1 LTAQQQENV
10 MFEIHSHKER
20 REEFMRRMN
29 KAKKGSI
36 ALIASSPVRT
46 RNSDVDYPYRQD
58 TDFFYLTGFNEPHA
72 VAVFI
77 PNHKGGKYILFCD
90 EYDQEKE
97 IWNGRNAGLDGAK
110 EIFCADES
118 FSITELPARL
128 PDLIANRERVYHSID
143 GELYAK
149 IMDARHELK
158 QKVRAGT
165 HLPYEFVAIENI
177 LHKMRMIKTST
188 ELAHMRH
195 AIDVSADAHIRAMR
209 FCKPGMYEYE
219 IEAEVI
225 HEMTRKGLRNVAYP
239 SIVGGGKNGCTL
251 HYMDNCDVLRDGDL
265 LLIDAGAESKK
276 HCAADITRTFPIN
289 GKFTKPQALLYQL
302 VHDAQLAA
310 REQVRP
316 GNRWNHPHEAA
327 VRVLTKGLLDLGII
341 KGDFETLVLAKLE
354 NKGLVHKYFPHR
366 TGHWLGLNVHD
377 AGDYQDENGEW
388 VQLEPGMTLTV
399 EPGLYILP
407 DDMSVNKK
415 WRGIG
420 IRIEDDILVTEDGHE
435 VLSARVPKTITEIE
449 TLMRG

>member
-1 LTAQQQENV
+1 
-10 MFEIHSHKER
+10 MIEIHSHKER

-90 EYDQEKE
+90 EYSQEME
-97 IWNGRNAGLDGAK
+97 IWTGRNAGLDGAK
-110 EIFCADES
+110 EIYDADES
-118 FSITELPARL
+118 FPITELPTRL
-128 PDLIANRERVYHSID
+128 PDLIANHQRVYHSID
-143 GELYAK
+143 GKLYAK

-219 IEAEVI
+219 IEAEII

-239 SIVGGGKNGCTL
+239 SIVAGGKNACVL
-251 HYMDNCDVLRDGDL
+251 HYTDNRDKLRNGDL
-265 LLIDAGAESKK
+265 LLIDAGAESDE
-276 HCAADITRTFPIN
+276 HCAADITRTFPVN
-289 GKFTKPQALLYQL
+289 GKFTEPQASLYQL
-302 VHDAQLAA
+302 VLDAQLAA
-310 REQVRP
+310 IEQVRP
-316 GNRWNHPHEAA
+316 GNRWNHPDEAA

-341 KGDFETLVLAKLE
+341 KGDLETLIQEKLE
-354 NKGLVHKYFPHR
+354 KKGLVHKYFPHS
-366 TGHWLGLNVHD
+366 TGHWLGRNVHD
-377 AGDYQDENGEW
+377 VGDYKDENGEW
-388 VQLEPGMTLTV
+388 VLLEAGMTLTV

-407 DDMSVNKK
+407 DDMDVEEK

-420 IRIEDDILVTEDGHE
+420 IRIEDDILVTEDGYE
-435 VLSARVPKTITEIE
+435 ILSAAVPKTIEAIE
-449 TLMRG
+449 HLMKSY